1 MASADITE
9 AICASPEI
17 NSSMHHKNPI
27 AGLAT
32 LLGKRS
38 SWCGVYSDD
47 PININYNNISNIP
60 KESKS
65 DVLRSCREIKCRAT
79 NASAIV
85 ANAKIAI
92 SISDQTLAGDVTL
105 SRKDKK
111 KINSGRKKIDKA
123 LPQWEEFL
131 LKPYSDYTYRSAEKY
146 LAVSLEALVVKQVS
160 LLPAQTVDSF
170 LIEQQKIREQEER
183 AAEEKRRRAAEE
195 ERQRAAEEDR
205 KRATEEKRQ
214 RAAEDAAEEDRQRA
228 EEEARQRAAAAAIE
242 ERRILLEER
251 RWKGYG
257 NGVFIF
263 FSLYLL
269 TVIFLTKNYFPRLIG
284 LISSASLCV
293 ISVIFWGY
301 GFTNGVSTL
310 IVLLT
315 SFGLTIN
322 MGITL
327 LLPIK
332 FCAWCG
338 EYNWMLFRPLRK
350 VDESRYSCDNCGA
363 LTAYGHHSSG
373 ADTRILIR
381 KGYIELR
388 NATDSI

>member
-9 AICASPEI
+9 AICASPAI

-47 PININYNNISNIP
+47 PITTNYNNIRNIP

-79 NASAIV
+79 NAPAIV

-92 SISDQTLAGDVTL
+92 SISDQALAGDVTL

-111 KINSGRKKIDKA
+111 KINSGRKKIEKV
-123 LPQWEEFL
+123 LPQWEAFL

-170 LIEQQKIREQEER
+170 LIEQQKIREREER
-183 AAEEKRRRAAEE
+183 AAEEKRQRAAEVKRQRAAEKERQRAAEE
-195 ERQRAAEEDR
+195 ERQRAAEE
-205 KRATEEKRQ
+205 ERQ
-214 RAAEDAAEEDRQRA
+214 LAAEAE
-228 EEEARQRAAAAAIE
+228 RQRAAAAAVE
-242 ERRILLEER
+242 ERRILLEQR

-263 FSLYLL
+263 VSLYLL
-269 TVIFLTKNYFPRLIG
+269 TAIFLTKNYFPRLIG

-310 IVLLT
+310 IVLLA
-315 SFGLTIN
+315 SFGLIIK

-350 VDESRYSCDNCGA
+350 VDEFRYSCDNCGA
-363 LTAYGHHSSG
+363 LTAYGHQSSG
-373 ADTRILIR
+373 PDTRTLIR

-388 NATDSI
+388 NAKDSI

>member
-9 AICASPEI
+9 AICASPAI

-38 SWCGVYSDD
+38 SWCGVYSRD
-47 PININYNNISNIP
+47 PINTNYNNIRNLPKIRNIP
-60 KESKS
+60 EESKS

-79 NASAIV
+79 NAPAIV

-92 SISDQTLAGDVTL
+92 SISDQALAGDVTL

-111 KINSGRKKIDKA
+111 KINSGRKKIEKV
-123 LPQWEEFL
+123 LPQWEAFL

-170 LIEQQKIREQEER
+170 LIEQQKIREREER
-183 AAEEKRRRAAEE
+183 AAEEKRQRAAEVKRQRAAEE
-195 ERQRAAEEDR
+195 ERQRAAEE
-205 KRATEEKRQ
+205 E
-214 RAAEDAAEEDRQRA
+214 
-228 EEEARQRAAAAAIE
+228 RQRAAAAAIE

-263 FSLYLL
+263 VSLYLL
-269 TVIFLTKNYFPRLIG
+269 AAILLTKNYFPRLIG

-310 IVLLT
+310 IVLLA
-315 SFGLTIN
+315 SFGLIIK

-338 EYNWMLFRPLRK
+338 EYNWILFRPLRK
-350 VDESRYSCDNCGA
+350 VDEFRYSCDNCGA
-363 LTAYGHHSSG
+363 LTAYGHQSSG
-373 ADTRILIR
+373 PDTRTLIR

-388 NATDSI
+388 NAKDSI